1 MSTMK
6 STLAFALEV
15 GPFARSLRAL
25 KRLQPDPNLTLLDKA
40 IVIAR
45 KLRGWDDEKH
55 GDWRF
60 AVAAYAVLHGLTGRD
75 SYILL
80 AKALGVTNP
89 KRAAELGALIRKCA
103 CQNLDTVRAKIL
115 KAGGVKKVASASVE
129 LPVKKVIIRRA
140 SRKG

>member
-1 MSTMK
+1 MT
-6 STLAFALEV
+6 STLTSALEV

-25 KRLQPDPNLTLLDKA
+25 ERLHPDPNLTLLDKA

-45 KLRGWDDEKH
+45 HLRSWDDEKY

-60 AVAAYAVLHGLTGRD
+60 AVAAYAVRDGLVGRD

-89 KRAAELGALIRKCA
+89 KRAAELGALIRKCDG
-103 CQNLDTVRAKIL
+103 QNLDTIRTKVL
-115 KAGGVKKVASASVE
+115 KAGGVKKAASSRVR
-129 LPVKKVIIRRA
+129 LPRSKLIIRRKP
-140 SRKG
+140 RKL